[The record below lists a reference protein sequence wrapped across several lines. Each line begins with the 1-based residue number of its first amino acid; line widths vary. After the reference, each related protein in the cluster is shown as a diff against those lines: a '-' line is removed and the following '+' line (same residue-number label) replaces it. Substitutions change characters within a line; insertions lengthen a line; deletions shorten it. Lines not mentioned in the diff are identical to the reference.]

1 MLSDKNLL
9 SLPCK
14 CRLREERAA
23 ERRQLEADA
32 AWRQLLRSI
41 WTRLRLNQD
50 YGDNA
55 AAHAGQDHA
64 HEQVIVP
71 RQEISGQ
78 PVADL
83 NRCRMSQKHKC
94 MGVDEAEMN

>member
-1 MLSDKNLL
+1 M
-9 SLPCK
+9 

-23 ERRQLEADA
+23 ERRKQEADA

-55 AAHAGQDHA
+55 AARAGQDHA
-64 HEQVIVP
+64 HIQVTAPREELSGDMQYILLRSSDLVWLIVLHCL
-71 RQEISGQ
+71 RGI
-78 PVADL
+78 V
-83 NRCRMSQKHKC
+83 R
-94 MGVDEAEMN
+94 